1 MFVQDIDMD
10 KYIRDSTMSKY
21 IMRESKK
28 YPKRKNLGFITD
40 IIKNGSDD
48 YNELNK
54 IHPHDGTN
62 KHKHNYNK
70 DDSDIHKMDYAN
82 FCKYKQKKSIFS
94 Y

>member
-28 YPKRKNLGFITD
+28 YPKRKNLVLITD
-40 IIKNGSDD
+40 MIKNYSND
-48 YNELNK
+48 LNK
-54 IHPHDGTN
+54 IHPYDGTN
-62 KHKHNYNK
+62 KHKHKHNYNK

-94 Y
+94 N